1 MQETSKPSWHWNR
14 LRELDVSSR
23 PRSHAGAAT
32 WRGPRLARKA
42 GVLSTGGK
50 NPPPP
55 ACHARSP
62 NLRGRLPDAAGRRR
76 TPESRLAGQRPSFSA
91 SLRMSC
97 RPRTARLAA
106 SEACAC
112 EAWSSLPSFDRS
124 LNIRHCASAGI
135 RLRVSYSP
143 TANHITYNPFS
154 RAKAA
159 ENPPGLFGE
168 NAQFRC
174 KVKPLGD
181 AP

>member
-1 MQETSKPSWHWNR
+1 MRALRPGAARGWPERRVCLAQEEKIR
-14 LRELDVSSR
+14 LRQLAM
-23 PRSHAGAAT
+23 HGAPT
-32 WRGPRLARKA
+32 CEVGF
-42 GVLSTGGK
+42 
-50 NPPPP
+50 
-55 ACHARSP
+55 
-62 NLRGRLPDAAGRRR
+62 PDAAGRRR